1 MSEGRTPEVLDEVQ
15 QVTALVKS
23 AYLCSY
29 REAVSLNTTYMAA
42 IFKQIG
48 HIVEMSLFQAVISIK
63 HVEVA
68 GIQG

>member
-1 MSEGRTPEVLDEVQ
+1 MSEGRTPEVLDEVE

-23 AYLCSY
+23 ADLCSY

-48 HIVEMSLFQAVISIK
+48 HVVEMSLFQAVISIK

-68 GIQG
+68 RIQG